1 MDNNNTAI
9 FLDFIYGAIV
19 RGEINAVKECLD
31 MMSFDL
37 NPLLRIAV
45 TMNQPNIVS
54 LLLDKG
60 ANAAQTNNT
69 KKTILRE
76 AVRLG
81 YLDIIKML
89 VEHSLELLNQTD
101 SYYWSPLD
109 FALIRGDKTIYNFLH
124 KKGAYHISPLIVSGR
139 YMVVANRLVETSR
152 QEEERIRQIHAQY
165 RLNEQSNDFLCVA
178 CAYADTAVIDLLL
191 ASVDSSRLNV
201 ADLEFKDK
209 KGRTPL
215 YWALVEQP
223 SNDKLRRLLLQEGAK
238 ITPEVLNAANARK
251 IFLFDTIFNNSDDGR
266 YTPDLR
272 FFSILPQWKGGADE
286 VISFD
291 AYSPSI
297 RI

>member
-1 MDNNNTAI
+1 
-9 FLDFIYGAIV
+9 
-19 RGEINAVKECLD
+19 
-31 MMSFDL
+31 
-37 NPLLRIAV
+37 
-45 TMNQPNIVS
+45 
-54 LLLDKG
+54 
-60 ANAAQTNNT
+60 
-69 KKTILRE
+69 
-76 AVRLG
+76 
-81 YLDIIKML
+81 
-89 VEHSLELLNQTD
+89 
-101 SYYWSPLD
+101 
-109 FALIRGDKTIYNFLH
+109 
-124 KKGAYHISPLIVSGR
+124 
-139 YMVVANRLVETSR
+139 MVVANRLVETIR

-165 RLNEQSNDFLCVA
+165 RLNEQSNDCLCVV

-201 ADLEFKDK
+201 ADQHGKPSLYYAIQKNRVDIVEKLLEKGADLEFKDK
-209 KGRTPL
+209 KGHTPL

-286 VISFD
+286 AISFD